1 MPNAQA
7 LASWNKRLDFEGSL
21 SELSRRTLGGSPTAR
36 SLAEGADAMSLGAD
50 AALHILGGSAILPLL
65 MRGGRD
71 LIGSR
76 MGKGTD
82 AAIRKVAA
90 AAGHIVRPAKN
101 TRAGHRPR
109 CRYRGVSD
117 QAPGSGRTTGIAA
130 SHSKLAAPGC

>member
-7 LASWNKRLDFEGSL
+7 VASWNKRLDFEGSL
-21 SELSRRTLGGSPTAR
+21 SELSRRTLGGSPTAL

-65 MRGGRD
+65 MRGGRG

-90 AAGHIVRPAKN
+90 AAGHIV
-101 TRAGHRPR
+101 RAGHRPR